1 MEEHPILKN
10 PLSLDSEV
18 PLYAQLM
25 GIIKRNIST
34 GALAVGDLLTAKYG
48 MAWMENP
55 TGYRKEV
62 L

>member
-1 MEEHPILKN
+1 M
-10 PLSLDSEV
+10 SS
-18 PLYAQLM
+18 M
-25 GIIKRNIST
+25 F
-34 GALAVGDLLTAKYG
+34 LANLLTAQYG